1 MKKLF
6 KILGIALALI
16 LALMVIIPYVYKD
29 KIVAIIKEEINKNV
43 NAKVDFTG
51 FSLSLFRSFP
61 DFSFRLYELS
71 VINNQPF
78 EGDTLAFIPKL
89 DFTID
94 LMSVIKGDAYEVKK
108 VGLSEPVF
116 NLLVTGEG
124 AANWDIAVE
133 SGEPETEAEQPEES
147 SPLLIQL
154 RKVTIS
160 DSRLVYDDKSLA
172 TYLLLEGLNHELSGD
187 FTLDFTTLN
196 THTTVEYLTV
206 SYEGIKYLQ
215 RINAELEAPVEAD
228 LNKFVFTIKNS
239 ELRLNQFYLLFE
251 GVFEMPENGDYV
263 MDFSY
268 SSKRTDFKDFLSLV
282 PAMYA
287 TDLKKVKTAGNAI
300 VNGTVK
306 GIYNDFTYP
315 GFELNLI
322 INNAR
327 FHYPDLPKSVD
338 EINAE
343 TRIKYPGGLDFDNL
357 VVDVPNFSLF
367 LGGNKLAM
375 AIYLSHPISDMFLKG
390 KVDGMLNL
398 GEVKDFYPLPD
409 GEELKGKITLGVAF
423 EGRMSTIEKEQYE
436 DFNLSGS
443 MQMESFEYASQMI
456 DKPVE
461 ISMALVSFSPR
472 FVDLSQFD
480 LKIGNNNL
488 AATGKLENFVTYAF
502 ADGILKGNLQ
512 LNSNYLNVSEL
523 LPESEE
529 TTSTED
535 TTAMRVVEIP
545 GNIEFTMQSFFK
557 QLIFNEIDMKNVTGK
572 LIVANQSL
580 ILDQLAMELLDGSMG
595 VSGKY
600 ETKDP
605 AQPNAELNINLT
617 GLDIQK
623 SYATFGTIEKFA
635 PIAQKTS
642 GKYSTRFNVKTQLDS
657 HMMPV
662 YSTMNGGGNLTTT
675 DIVVQ
680 NFNTADKIADLLKMP
695 DLKRLM
701 LSQVNLSFEFID
713 GKMYVKP
720 FDTKFQDINANTLG
734 WVSFDQ
740 TIDFDMIISIPRA
753 KFGSAANSVLDN
765 LVSEANKLGTN
776 FSIGDIVNVKAKI
789 TGKATDP
796 QVKIQPVA
804 GSGQSLIDDLK
815 KQAKE
820 ELDRQKEKLEEQARQ
835 ELEKQKADLKQ
846 RADKII
852 ADADMQAAKIMEEA
866 QKQADAINK
875 TARESADKLKS
886 EAYKQADNMVAEA
899 KKKGPIAE
907 LAAKKAAEQ
916 ARKEADKKVEQ
927 TVSEAKNQ
935 SDKIIAEAQRQS
947 DKIKA
952 DARNEAGKLLD
963 SK

>member
-1 MKKLF
+1 MKKIF
-6 KILGIALALI
+6 KILGIVVALI
-16 LALMVIIPYVYKD
+16 LALMVIVPYVYKD
-29 KIVAIIKEEINKNV
+29 KIVAIIKEEINRNI

-61 DFSFRLYELS
+61 DFNFRLNELS

-94 LMSVIKGDAYEVKK
+94 LMSVIKGEAYEVKK
-108 VGLSEPVF
+108 VGLSAPVF
-116 NLLVTGEG
+116 NLLVTSEG
-124 AANWDIAVE
+124 MANWDIALE
-133 SGEPETEAEQPEES
+133 SAEPETETDQSGDS
-147 SPLLIQL
+147 SPLLIKL

-160 DSRLVYDDKSLA
+160 DSRLVYDDKSLV
-172 TYLLLEGLNHELSGD
+172 TYVVLEGLNHELSGD
-187 FTLDFTTLN
+187 FTLDFTTLQ
-196 THTTVEYLTV
+196 THTTINSLTV
-206 SYEGIKYLQ
+206 AYEGIKYLQ
-215 RINAELEAPVEAD
+215 KVNAELDAPVEAD

-251 GVFEMPENGDYV
+251 GVFEMPDNGDYV

-268 SSKRTDFKDFLSLV
+268 SSKRTDFKDFMSLV

-287 TDLKKVKTAGNAI
+287 TDLKNVKTAGNAI
-300 VNGTVK
+300 INGTVK
-306 GIYNDFTYP
+306 GIYNDVTYP
-315 GFELNLI
+315 GFELNIL

-343 TRIKYPGGLDFDNL
+343 MRINYPGGLDFDNL

-367 LGGNKLAM
+367 MGGNKLAI
-375 AIYLSHPISDMFLKG
+375 AFHLSNPISDMYLKG
-390 KVDGMLNL
+390 KVDGVVNL
-398 GEVKDFYPLPD
+398 GEVKDFYPLPE
-409 GEELKGKITLGVAF
+409 GEDLKGKISLGVAF
-423 EGRMSTIEKEQYE
+423 DGRMSTIEKEQYE
-436 DFNLSGS
+436 DFDLSGTL
-443 MQMESFEYASQMI
+443 QMESFEYVSTTLN
-456 DKPVE
+456 KPVE
-461 ISMALVSFSPR
+461 ISLAQLSFSPR
-472 FVDLSQFD
+472 FVDLNRFD
-480 LKIGNNNL
+480 LKIGNNDL
-488 AATGKLENFVTYAF
+488 AATGKLENFVPYAL
-502 ADGILKGNLQ
+502 ADGTLKGTLQ

-529 TTSTED
+529 TASTTD
-535 TTAMRVVEIP
+535 TTAMTVVEIP
-545 GNIEFTMQSFFK
+545 GNIDFTMQSFFK
-557 QLIFNEIDMKNVTGK
+557 ELIFNDIEMKNVDGK
-572 LIVANQSL
+572 LIVADQTL
-580 ILDQLAMELLDGSMG
+580 TLDQLAMELLDGKMG

-605 AQPNAELNINLT
+605 AQPKAEFNLNLT

-642 GKYSTRFNVKTQLDS
+642 GKFSTSFNVKTLLNNQ
-657 HMMPV
+657 MMPV
-662 YSTMNGGGNLTTT
+662 YNSMNGGGNLSTT
-675 DIVVQ
+675 DIVIQ

-701 LSQVNLSFEFID
+701 LSPVNLSFEFID
-713 GKMYVKP
+713 GKLYVKP

-776 FSIGDIVNVKAKI
+776 FSISDIVNVKAKI
-789 TGKATDP
+789 TGTATDP
-796 QVKIQPVA
+796 VVKIQPVA

-846 RADKII
+846 KADKII
-852 ADADMQAAKIMEEA
+852 ADADLQATKIMEEA

-907 LAAKKAAEQ
+907 IAAKKAAEQ

-927 TVSEAKNQ
+927 MVAEAKNQ
-935 SDKIIAEAQRQS
+935 SDKIIGEAQHQS
-947 DKIKA
+947 DKLKT
-952 DARNEAGKLLD
+952 DARNEASKLLD